1 MLKRSC
7 NMKKIILAISIAGL
21 LVILV
26 GCNSNSSSDTITSQ
40 SKDNETQNKNEETN
54 TSDSGDNTE
63 SSKKQNKEQND
74 NKKQQNDNK
83 KQQKN
88 NDSNENQQSTDKN
101 KSYLNDFNSE
111 EIEYARVWYQLIST
125 RNDLK
130 GIRDVY
136 VTEIP
141 KGSKVNPQAQNSA
154 VYKENVV
161 KLEAPMRAGGSI
173 TYSSNGDGTINV
185 YNNIPYKWESSQTSD
200 YSKMDKVTRKAIEDN
215 IETIYIKPHD
225 NKQVAKLANKIK
237 YSE

>member
-1 MLKRSC
+1 
-7 NMKKIILAISIAGL
+7 SIAGL

-26 GCNSNSSSDTITSQ
+26 GCNSNSSSDTNTSQ

-63 SSKKQNKEQND
+63 SSNKQNKEQND
-74 NKKQQNDNK
+74 NKKQE
-83 KQQKN
+83 KN
-88 NDSNENQQSTDKN
+88 NDSNENQQSTDKK
-101 KSYLNDFNSE
+101 KSYLNNFNSE

-200 YSKMDKVTRKAIEDN
+200 YSKMDKVTR
-215 IETIYIKPHD
+215 
-225 NKQVAKLANKIK
+225 
-237 YSE
+237 

>member
-1 MLKRSC
+1 MLKKSY
-7 NMKKIILAISIAGL
+7 NMKKVTLAISIVGL
-21 LVILV
+21 LIILV
-26 GCNSNSSSDTITSQ
+26 GCNSNSSSDTSQ
-40 SKDNETQNKNEETN
+40 SKDNEKNKIDEQTN
-54 TSDSGDNTE
+54 TSDNGNNAE
-63 SSKKQNKEQND
+63 SSNKQNKEQND
-74 NKKQQNDNK
+74 NKKQE
-83 KQQKN
+83 KN
-88 NDSNENQQSTDKN
+88 NDSNENQQSTDKK
-101 KSYLNDFNSE
+101 KSYLNNFNSE

-125 RNDLK
+125 RHDLK

-141 KGSKVNPQAQNSA
+141 KGSKVSPQAQNSA

-200 YSKMDKVTRKAIEDN
+200 YSQMDKVTRKAIEDN

>member
-1 MLKRSC
+1 
-7 NMKKIILAISIAGL
+7 MKKIILAISIAGL

-26 GCNSNSSSDTITSQ
+26 GCNSNSSSDTNTSQ

-63 SSKKQNKEQND
+63 SSKKQNKE
-74 NKKQQNDNK
+74 QNDNK

-225 NKQVAKLANKIK
+225 NKTVAKLASKIR
-237 YSE
+237 YSK

>member
-1 MLKRSC
+1 
-7 NMKKIILAISIAGL
+7 MKKIILAISIAGL

-63 SSKKQNKEQND
+63 SSKKQNKE
-74 NKKQQNDNK
+74 QNDNK

>member
-1 MLKRSC
+1 
-7 NMKKIILAISIAGL
+7 MKKIISPILIAGL

-26 GCNSNSSSDTITSQ
+26 GCNSNSSSDTNTSQ

-63 SSKKQNKEQND
+63 SSNKKND
-74 NKKQQNDNK
+74 NKKQE
-83 KQQKN
+83 KN
-88 NDSNENQQSTDKN
+88 NDSNKNLQSTDKK
-101 KSYLNDFNSE
+101 KSYLNNFNSE

-200 YSKMDKVTRKAIEDN
+200 YSQMDKVTRKAIEDN

-225 NKQVAKLANKIK
+225 NKAVAELASKVR
-237 YSE
+237 YSK

>member
-1 MLKRSC
+1 
-7 NMKKIILAISIAGL
+7 MKKVILAISIVGL

-26 GCNSNSSSDTITSQ
+26 GCNSNSSSDTNTSQ
-40 SKDNETQNKNEETN
+40 SKYNE
-54 TSDSGDNTE
+54 
-63 SSKKQNKEQND
+63 
-74 NKKQQNDNK
+74 
-83 KQQKN
+83 KN
-88 NDSNENQQSTDKN
+88 NDSNENQQSIDKK
-101 KSYLNDFNSE
+101 KSYLNNFNSE

-141 KGSKVNPQAQNSA
+141 KGSKVNPQTQNSA

-200 YSKMDKVTRKAIEDN
+200 YSQRDKITRKAIEDN

-225 NKQVAKLANKIK
+225 NKAVAKLANKIRHSK
-237 YSE
+237 

>member
-1 MLKRSC
+1 
-7 NMKKIILAISIAGL
+7 MKKIILAISIAGL

-26 GCNSNSSSDTITSQ
+26 GCNSNSNSSSDTITSQ

-74 NKKQQNDNK
+74 NKKQQ
-83 KQQKN
+83 KN
-88 NDSNENQQSTDKN
+88 NDSNENQQSIDKN

>member
-1 MLKRSC
+1 
-7 NMKKIILAISIAGL
+7 MKKIILAISIAGL

-26 GCNSNSSSDTITSQ
+26 GCNSNSSSDTNTSQ
-40 SKDNETQNKNEETN
+40 SKDNETQNKIDEETN
-54 TSDSGDNTE
+54 TSDSADNTE
-63 SSKKQNKEQND
+63 SRNKQKKEQND
-74 NKKQQNDNK
+74 NKNQE
-83 KQQKN
+83 KN
-88 NDSNENQQSTDKN
+88 NDSNENQQSTDKK
-101 KSYLNDFNSE
+101 KSYLNNFNSE

-173 TYSSNGDGTINV
+173 TYSSNDDGTINV
-185 YNNIPYKWESSQTSD
+185 YNNVPYKWESSQTSD
-200 YSKMDKVTRKAIEDN
+200 YSQMDKVTRKAIEDN

>member
-1 MLKRSC
+1 
-7 NMKKIILAISIAGL
+7 MKKVTLAISIVGL
-21 LVILV
+21 LIILV
-26 GCNSNSSSDTITSQ
+26 GCNSNNSSDTSR
-40 SKDNETQNKNEETN
+40 SKDNEKNKIDEQTN
-54 TSDSGDNTE
+54 TSDNGDNAE
-63 SSKKQNKEQND
+63 SSNKQNKEQND
-74 NKKQQNDNK
+74 NKNQE
-83 KQQKN
+83 KN

-101 KSYLNDFNSE
+101 KSYLNNFNSE

-173 TYSSNGDGTINV
+173 TYSSNSDGTINV

-200 YSKMDKVTRKAIEDN
+200 YSQMDKITRKAIENN

-225 NKQVAKLANKIK
+225 NKAVAKLASKIK
-237 YSE
+237 YSK

>member
-1 MLKRSC
+1 
-7 NMKKIILAISIAGL
+7 MKKIILAISIAGL

-26 GCNSNSSSDTITSQ
+26 GCNSNSNSNSSSDTITSQ

-63 SSKKQNKEQND
+63 SSKKQNKE
-74 NKKQQNDNK
+74 QNDNK

>member
-1 MLKRSC
+1 
-7 NMKKIILAISIAGL
+7 MKKVILAISIVGL

-26 GCNSNSSSDTITSQ
+26 GCNSNSSSDTNTSQ
-40 SKDNETQNKNEETN
+40 SKYNE
-54 TSDSGDNTE
+54 
-63 SSKKQNKEQND
+63 
-74 NKKQQNDNK
+74 
-83 KQQKN
+83 KN
-88 NDSNENQQSTDKN
+88 NDSNENQKSIDKK
-101 KSYLNDFNSE
+101 KSYLNNFNSE

-141 KGSKVNPQAQNSA
+141 KGSKVNPQTQNSA

-200 YSKMDKVTRKAIEDN
+200 YSQRDKITRKAIEDN

-225 NKQVAKLANKIK
+225 NKAVAKLANKIRHSK
-237 YSE
+237 

>member
-1 MLKRSC
+1 
-7 NMKKIILAISIAGL
+7 MKK
-21 LVILV
+21 
-26 GCNSNSSSDTITSQ
+26 SNRL
-40 SKDNETQNKNEETN
+40 
-54 TSDSGDNTE
+54 G
-63 SSKKQNKEQND
+63 KKKQND
-74 NKKQQNDNK
+74 NKKQE
-83 KQQKN
+83 KN
-88 NDSNENQQSTDKN
+88 NDSNENQQSTDKK
-101 KSYLNDFNSE
+101 KSYLNNFNSK

-141 KGSKVNPQAQNSA
+141 KGSKVNPKAQNSA

-200 YSKMDKVTRKAIEDN
+200 YSQMDKVTRKAIEDN

-225 NKQVAKLANKIK
+225 NKAVAELASKVR
-237 YSE
+237 YSK

>member
-1 MLKRSC
+1 MSC
-7 NMKKIILAISIAGL
+7 NNNDSEHH
-21 LVILV
+21 
-26 GCNSNSSSDTITSQ
+26 NDNNSSDTNTSEN
-40 SKDNETQNKNEETN
+40 KDNETPNEIDEKLTHLIVVIIQKVAINKI
-54 TSDSGDNTE
+54 
-63 SSKKQNKEQND
+63 KNKIII
-74 NKKQQNDNK
+74 KTR
-83 KQQKN
+83 KN

-101 KSYLNDFNSE
+101 KSYLNNFNSE

-200 YSKMDKVTRKAIEDN
+200 YSQMDKVTRKAIEDN
-215 IETIYIKPHD
+215 IETIYIKPTTI
-225 NKQVAKLANKIK
+225 KQ
-237 YSE
+237 

>member
-1 MLKRSC
+1 MISP
-7 NMKKIILAISIAGL
+7 ILIAGL

-26 GCNSNSSSDTITSQ
+26 GCNSNSSSDTNTSQ

-63 SSKKQNKEQND
+63 SSNKKND
-74 NKKQQNDNK
+74 NKKQE
-83 KQQKN
+83 KN
-88 NDSNENQQSTDKN
+88 NDSNKNLQSTDKK
-101 KSYLNDFNSE
+101 KSYLNNFNSE

-125 RNDLK
+125 RHDLK

-161 KLEAPMRAGGSI
+161 KLEAPIRAGGSI

-200 YSKMDKVTRKAIEDN
+200 YSQMDKVTRKAIEDN

-225 NKQVAKLANKIK
+225 NKAVAELASKVR
-237 YSE
+237 YSK

>member
-1 MLKRSC
+1 
-7 NMKKIILAISIAGL
+7 MKKIILPILIVSL

-26 GCNSNSSSDTITSQ
+26 SCNNNDSENHDNNSSSDTNTPQ
-40 SKDNETQNKNEETN
+40 SKDNEKNKIDEETN
-54 TSDSGDNTE
+54 ISDNGDNAE
-63 SSKKQNKEQND
+63 GNNKQNKEQND
-74 NKKQQNDNK
+74 NKNQE
-83 KQQKN
+83 KN

-101 KSYLNDFNSE
+101 KSYLNNFNSK

-141 KGSKVNPQAQNSA
+141 KGSKVNPKAQNSA

-185 YNNIPYKWESSQTSD
+185 YNNVPYKWESSQTSD
-200 YSKMDKVTRKAIEDN
+200 YSQMDKVTRKAIEDN

-225 NKQVAKLANKIK
+225 NKTVANLASKLK
-237 YSE
+237 YSK